1 MAALFNVIE
10 SWLSSRATNET
21 RGGVLAGYGI
31 FAWLAAG
38 LGYFLV
44 NSYPA
49 AGIEHLI
56 LSAVLLSI
64 SVVPVV
70 LTRVAAPDTAQAQ
83 PLSLGDSISCR
94 RWSSALRRRAEG
106 RRVHGH
112 GRDLRQRCRD
122 VTTADLHA
130 AGARD
135 LRRHAAAMAAGPAV
149 RPL

>member
-1 MAALFNVIE
+1 
-10 SWLSSRATNET
+10 
-21 RGGVLAGYGI
+21 VLAGYGI

-56 LSAVLLSI
+56 LSAVLLSV

-83 PLSLGDSISCR
+83 PLSLGELYFLSPLGVVGACGLAFSGC
-94 RWSSALRRRAEG
+94 WSTNFAPSGTTLMFCASS
-106 RRVHGH
+106 
-112 GRDLRQRCRD
+112 RCR
-122 VTTADLHA
+122 VTFPT
-130 AGARD
+130 
-135 LRRHAAAMAAGPAV
+135 
-149 RPL
+149 